1 LRRYLLVTVGGVFI
15 QSKESAC
22 KDILKDLVEMCK
34 GVQHPMRG
42 LFLRNYLSQMSKDK
56 LPDVDSPYEGEGGSV
71 KDAVDFIVL
80 NFWEMNKLW
89 VTKKPRAA
97 PRCHTTDAALFP

>member
-1 LRRYLLVTVGGVFI
+1 
-15 QSKESAC
+15 
-22 KDILKDLVEMCK
+22 MCK

-89 VTKKPRAA
+89 VSTPPPQPCFAQ
-97 PRCHTTDAALFP
+97 PRCALATAPADCLTSLLLWRR